1 VKIAEEFNN
10 FLQSYDTGTEEVDI
24 RIEELTIIKSSAE
37 IHGEI
42 YINISKMEYEGWF
55 VYSLIDG
62 KFSIEDTLIESLV
75 DETYA
80 RITWKDFIEFF
91 ETNLISFTL

>member
-1 VKIAEEFNN
+1 
-10 FLQSYDTGTEEVDI
+10 
-24 RIEELTIIKSSAE
+24 
-37 IHGEI
+37 
-42 YINISKMEYEGWF
+42 MEYEGWF

>member
-1 VKIAEEFNN
+1 
-10 FLQSYDTGTEEVDI
+10 
-24 RIEELTIIKSSAE
+24 
-37 IHGEI
+37 
-42 YINISKMEYEGWF
+42 MEYEGWF

-75 DETYA
+75 DEAYA